1 MVFTTKEN
9 EATMDILNI
18 NDAKVLIGTNKVVF
32 VTGVTGQDGSHMV
45 DHLLKTTDYLIFGGV
60 RRLSIKNHE
69 NIEHLDNN
77 SRFHLV
83 NFDLSDAH
91 SINKIVESL
100 KPDYFINLAA
110 QTFVGSSW
118 DFPTQ
123 TWECNTTGVIHILEA
138 IRQHKPSCRFY
149 NAGSSEEFGDVA
161 YIPQDENHPAKPR
174 SPYGASKSAA
184 RQLVKVY
191 RESYRLYAIQGLLFN
206 HEGTRRGEE
215 FVTRKITKGVARIK
229 KAIIEGKSFVPIELG
244 NVKAK
249 RDWSDAEDFVKGIWL
264 MLNQKD
270 PNEYVLS
277 SNETHTIAE
286 FVWYAFKAAGIEGAW
301 HGQSESSEF
310 SISTK
315 DAIKYDPVVSVLVKI
330 NPKLYRP
337 AEVELLLGDSTK
349 ARKELKWKPETSFE
363 QLVDKMVKNDLKQ
376 IGL

>member
-1 MVFTTKEN
+1 M
-9 EATMDILNI
+9 NI
-18 NDAKVLIGTNKVVF
+18 YNISDVVDQNRTEKVVF
-32 VTGVTGQDGSHMV
+32 ITGVTGQDGSHMV
-45 DHLLKTTDYLIFGGV
+45 DYLLKNTNYMIFGGA

-69 NIEHLDNN
+69 NINHLDNN
-77 SRFHLV
+77 PRFKLV

-91 SINKIVESL
+91 SISKIVEKL

-118 DFPTQ
+118 DFPAQ

-149 NAGSSEEFGDVA
+149 NAGSSEEYGNVE
-161 YIPQDENHPAKPR
+161 YTPQDEKHPAKPR

-191 RESYRLYAIQGLLFN
+191 RESYNLYAVQGLLFN

-229 KAIIEGKSFVPIELG
+229 KSILEGKSFNPIELG
-244 NVKAK
+244 NVKAR
-249 RDWSDAEDFVKGIWL
+249 RDWSDAEDFVDGIWK
-264 MLNQKD
+264 MLNQDK

-277 SNETHTIAE
+277 SNETHTIEE
-286 FVWYAFKAAGIEGAW
+286 FVWHAFKAAGIEGAW
-301 HGQSESSEF
+301 HGEAELSEF

-315 DAIKYDPVVSVLVKI
+315 DAIKYEPVTSVLVKI
-330 NPKLYRP
+330 NPKFYRP
-337 AEVELLLGDSTK
+337 AEVDLLLGDSSK
-349 ARKELKWKPETSFE
+349 ARNELKWSPKTSFE
-363 QLVDKMVKNDLKQ
+363 QLVEKMVVNDLKQ
-376 IGL
+376 SGL